1 MPQFELNIIAI
12 VIATVVGM
20 AIGFAW
26 FSPILFGN
34 TWLSLVGLSE
44 EDAGEGAMPA
54 ILGSLIAT
62 IVLVVILSIFVDL
75 AQADSLL
82 TGALIGFLSWLGF
95 VAMTSGVNFLIL
107 PATSQ
112 ALAD

>member
-1 MPQFELNIIAI
+1 
-12 VIATVVGM
+12 M

-75 AQADSLL
+75 ASSRQPLDRSIDRVSLL
-82 TGALIGFLSWLGF
+82 AW
-95 VAMTSGVNFLIL
+95 VCRNDQRREFLIL